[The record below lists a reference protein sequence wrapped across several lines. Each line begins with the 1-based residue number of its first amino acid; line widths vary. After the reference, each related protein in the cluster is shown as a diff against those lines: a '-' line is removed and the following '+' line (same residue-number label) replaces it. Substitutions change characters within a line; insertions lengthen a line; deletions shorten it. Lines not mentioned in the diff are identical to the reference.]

1 MPFVYL
7 KLPDEILKM
16 YQSYEKYGKSW
27 KASELRNVLLF
38 FSTVVLKSLLPNE
51 YYRHWLYLVNCCR
64 FLQKKTITQEDLQLA
79 NILFFSFIGKSQF
92 YTALKMFP
100 IMFTYLAIS

>member
-1 MPFVYL
+1 
-7 KLPDEILKM
+7 
-16 YQSYEKYGKSW
+16 
-27 KASELRNVLLF
+27 
-38 FSTVVLKSLLPNE
+38 
-51 YYRHWLYLVNCCR
+51 
-64 FLQKKTITQEDLQLA
+64 LQKKTITQEDLQLA